1 LPVLDPRQAAFWLSA
16 AVGAFLLSLPRVP
29 KIDEEPVP
37 DAYDVWL
44 IEVEVEHGGRRRTE
58 RLPRSALIGRG
69 HNAELVLNDPQVSRL
84 HARLDLRDGVVH
96 LEDLGSLNGTGR
108 NGQKLNG
115 ITRLEPGDR
124 LQIGSA
130 TITFRGVGTWK

>member
-1 LPVLDPRQAAFWLSA
+1 MLDPRAAAFWLSA
-16 AVGAFLLSLPRVP
+16 AVGAFLLSLPRVSV
-29 KIDEEPVP
+29 IEDEAEP
-37 DAYDVWL
+37 DSYDVRL
-44 IEVEVEHGGRRRTE
+44 IEVEVEHGGRRRAE

-69 HNAELVLNDPQVSRL
+69 HNADLVLNDPQVSRL
-84 HARLDLRDGVVH
+84 HARLELREGVVH

-115 ITRLEPGDR
+115 TSLLDPGDR

>member
-1 LPVLDPRQAAFWLSA
+1 MLEPRAAAFCLST
-16 AVGAFLLSLPRVP
+16 AVGVFLLFLPRSGE
-29 KIDEEPVP
+29 IQEEAEP
-37 DAYDVWL
+37 DTYDVRL
-44 IEVEVEHGGRRRTE
+44 IEVDVELGGRRRTE

-69 HNAELVLNDPQVSRL
+69 HTADLVLNDPQVSRL
-84 HARLDLRDGVVH
+84 HARLELRDGVVH

-108 NGQKLNG
+108 NGQRLNG
-115 ITRLEPGDR
+115 ITRLDPGDR

>member
-1 LPVLDPRQAAFWLSA
+1 MLDPRAEAFWLSA
-16 AVGAFLLSLPRVP
+16 TVGAFLLCLPRVR
-29 KIDEEPVP
+29 IGSEEAEP
-37 DAYDVWL
+37 DSYDVRL

-69 HNAELVLNDPQVSRL
+69 HTAALVLNDPQVSRL
-84 HARLDLRDGVVH
+84 HARLELRDGVVH

-115 ITRLEPGDR
+115 TTRLEPGDR